1 MQQIIVNDDGLSIV
15 NEINVIKYI
24 IICSILYLFK
34 MGIRVVVLLF
44 ILLKREKDISYQYF
58 DVFLID
64 YLLKRIFRVLYLIVG
79 LFQQFSGRNNFKWF
93 NDFFMDK
100 YISFINIEIYIFIEQ
115 LVFFVKVLGSIN
127 LFFDR
132 LIWYVY
138 MILEI

>member
-64 YLLKRIFRVLYLIVG
+64 YLLKRIFRVLYLIFG

-115 LVFFVKVLGSIN
+115 LLFFVKVLGSIN
-127 LFFDR
+127 LFLDR

>member
-64 YLLKRIFRVLYLIVG
+64 YLLKRIFRVLYLILG
-79 LFQQFSGRNNFKWF
+79 LFQQFSSRNNFKWF
-93 NDFFMDK
+93 NDFFMYK

-115 LVFFVKVLGSIN
+115 LVFFLKVLGSIN
-127 LFFDR
+127 LFLDR

>member
-64 YLLKRIFRVLYLIVG
+64 YLLKRIFRVLYLIFG
-79 LFQQFSGRNNFKWF
+79 LFQQFSSRNNFKWF

-115 LVFFVKVLGSIN
+115 LVFFVKVLGSIY
-127 LFFDR
+127 LFFNR